1 MNVKKR
7 LFASA
12 LLIGL
17 AGAGVLI
24 SGSHNVAKAGPG
36 ASPVSI
42 ASPLPLPVTGTAT
55 VSGTVGATQSGAWNV
70 GITGQPV
77 NVNVANSP
85 AVSLAGN
92 PTVNANVMF
101 PASQGVTVTAAGP
114 LTNVGRLPSKQ
125 VMLGFQPG
133 GCPSGLAQI
142 TSDGTN
148 LCFDMANH
156 SGEVLVITDFSWT
169 ASTNAGTTCTLG
181 ITAPPNGGSFYF
193 ISAAVAASDGVAA
206 KSEHLTTGITT
217 TVNPVVQ
224 TPIDSGL
231 TGCHL
236 LFSGISLTGYLLP
249 NQ

>member
-12 LLIGL
+12 LVIAL

-42 ASPLPLPVTGTAT
+42 ASPLPLPITGTAT
-55 VSGTVGATQSGAWNV
+55 VSGTVGATQSGTWNV

-85 AVSLAGN
+85 AVSLAGT
-92 PTVNANVMF
+92 PTVNANVSF
-101 PASQGVTVTAAGP
+101 PASQGVAVTAAGP
-114 LTNVGRLPSKQ
+114 LTNVGRLPSTQ
-125 VMLGFQPG
+125 VMLGLGPGCPG
-133 GCPSGLAQI
+133 GLGQV

-148 LCFDMANH
+148 LCFDMASH
-156 SGEVLVITDFSWT
+156 PGEVLVITDFSWT
-169 ASTNAGTTCTLG
+169 ASANAGATCTLG
-181 ITAPPNGGSFYF
+181 IGSYF
-193 ISAAVAASDGVAA
+193 VSAAVAAPDGIAA

-217 TVNPVVQ
+217 TVNPGINN
-224 TPIDSGL
+224 PIASGL
-231 TGCHL
+231 APCHL
-236 LFSGISLTGYLLP
+236 IFGGVTITGYLLP

>member
-85 AVSLAGN
+85 AVSLAGT

-101 PASQGVTVTAAGP
+101 PASQGVTVSAAGP

-125 VMLGFQPG
+125 VMLQGVFSAPLPG
-133 GCPSGLAQI
+133 CGSTWLLVTPNGAN
-142 TSDGTN
+142 T
-148 LCFDMANH
+148 CFDMANH
-156 SGEVLVITDFSWT
+156 PGEVLVVTDFSWIAT
-169 ASTNAGTTCTLG
+169 TNPGATCTLA
-181 ITAPPNGGSFYF
+181 ITGPANGSGFYLT
-193 ISAAVAASDGVAA
+193 SAAVGASDGFCREERAPYHWQDVDG
-206 KSEHLTTGITT
+206 EPGDH
-217 TVNPVVQ
+217 
-224 TPIDSGL
+224 
-231 TGCHL
+231 
-236 LFSGISLTGYLLP
+236 
-249 NQ
+249 

>member
-7 LFASA
+7 VFASA
-12 LLIGL
+12 LVIAL
-17 AGAGVLI
+17 AAAGVLI
-24 SGSHNVAKAGPG
+24 TGGHNVAKAGPG
-36 ASPVSI
+36 AAPVSI
-42 ASPLPLPVTGTAT
+42 TSPLPLPITGTAT
-55 VSGTVGATQSGAWNV
+55 VSGNVGATQSGTWNV

-85 AVSLAGN
+85 AVSLAGT
-92 PTVNANVMF
+92 PTVNANVQF
-101 PASQGVTVTAAGP
+101 PLSQGVNVNAEGP
-114 LTNVGRLPSKQ
+114 LTNIGRFPSKQ

-133 GCPSGLAQI
+133 GCPSRWAQI

-148 LCFDMANH
+148 LCFDMASH
-156 SGEVLVITDFSWT
+156 PKEVLVITDFSWT

-181 ITAPPNGGSFYF
+181 ITAAPNGGSFYF

-217 TVNPVVQ
+217 TVNPVIQ

-231 TGCHL
+231 IGCHL
-236 LFSGISLTGYLLP
+236 LFSGTSLTGYLLP